1 MSTASTARVASRT
14 LARAGAHPGAQPS
27 SALDRFERLSLAGRG
42 TFAEVW
48 QVRDR
53 QSGQIHAL
61 KQLRGDRID
70 QPAARRILANE
81 EEVGGK
87 ISSAHVVK
95 LCHGAL
101 EDDPPFLVLEWLS
114 GRTLEAR
121 LGSEQRLSCREA
133 IWIGRQCAQGM
144 HAMLVAGYC
153 HGDIK
158 PSNIFVGNDG
168 VVKLIDLGF
177 ARADQPPV
185 TGIAEGSGRTL
196 TGTPEYIAPEALVPG
211 DPGGI
216 SRDMYSL
223 GVTLYRMLTGS
234 LPFQGETV
242 ASVLRQ
248 HQQSVAPRLRSLA
261 PEVPRE
267 VNDFVHRLLSK
278 QPVRRGG
285 GLSWLVGELVRL
297 ELLVLSDGA

>member
-1 MSTASTARVASRT
+1 MSTASTARVASRL
-14 LARAGAHPGAQPS
+14 LARAAANTGKQPGTE
-27 SALDRFERLSLAGRG
+27 LDRFEPLSLAGRG

-53 QSGQIHAL
+53 QTGQIRAL
-61 KQLRGDRID
+61 KQLRDDQGDL
-70 QPAARRILANE
+70 PAARRILANE
-81 EEVGGK
+81 AEVSRR
-87 ISSAHVVK
+87 ISSTHVVK
-95 LCHGAL
+95 LCEAAL
-101 EDDPPFLVLEWLS
+101 DNAPPFVLMEWLS
-114 GRTLEAR
+114 GRTLEAC
-121 LGSEQRLSCREA
+121 LGAEQRLSCHDA

-144 HAMLVAGYC
+144 HAMLVAGFC
-153 HGDIK
+153 HGDVK
-158 PSNIFVGNDG
+158 PSNIFVCDDG

-177 ARADQPPV
+177 SRPDQQPTAD
-185 TGIAEGSGRTL
+185 IAQDSRRTL
-196 TGTPEYIAPEALVPG
+196 TGTPEYMAPEALAPG

-216 SRDMYSL
+216 SRDIYSL

-242 ASVLRQ
+242 ASVLKQ

-278 QPVRRGG
+278 QPLRRGG

-297 ELLVLSDGA
+297 ELLVMSDG

>member
-1 MSTASTARVASRT
+1 M
-14 LARAGAHPGAQPS
+14 LARAGATAPAPAS
-27 SALDRFERLSLAGRG
+27 SGLDRFEPLSLAGRG

-53 QSGQIHAL
+53 ITGQIYAL
-61 KQLRGDRID
+61 KQLRGDQGD
-70 QPAARRILANE
+70 LPAARRILANE
-81 EEVGGK
+81 AEVSRR

-95 LCHGAL
+95 LCEAAL
-101 EDDPPFLVLEWLS
+101 DNEPPFLLVEWLS

-121 LGSEQRLSCREA
+121 LGAEQRLSCREA

-144 HAMLVAGYC
+144 HALLVAGYC

-158 PSNIFVGNDG
+158 PSNIFVCNDG

-177 ARADQPPV
+177 SRPDQHPAA
-185 TGIAEGSGRTL
+185 GLGQDSRRTL
-196 TGTPEYIAPEALVPG
+196 TGTPEYMAPEALAPG
-211 DPGGI
+211 DLGGI
-216 SRDMYSL
+216 SRDIYSL

-242 ASVLRQ
+242 ASVLKQ

-278 QPVRRGG
+278 QPLRRGG

-297 ELLVLSDGA
+297 ELLVLSVDE